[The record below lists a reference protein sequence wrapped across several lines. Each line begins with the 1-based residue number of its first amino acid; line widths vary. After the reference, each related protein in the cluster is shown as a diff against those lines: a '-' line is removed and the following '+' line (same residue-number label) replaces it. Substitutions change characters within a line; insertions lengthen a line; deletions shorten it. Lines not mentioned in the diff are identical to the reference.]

1 MAIDVYS
8 LCPGGTGK
16 KIKFCCSDFV
26 AELEKIDR
34 MIDGQQYHACL
45 ELVRRL
51 MEKSPTRACLMATE
65 CMMARVT
72 DQLEEAQAA
81 AARFVQAHP
90 ENPLAWAETAIVVAV
105 TEGGLAAMP
114 PLQKALECSGREL
127 SLRVYDML
135 WTVAQILALDG
146 DYPAAQAVLSLQAHA
161 LRDDARPIE
170 LLSRIHSSPTIP
182 IWVRE
187 PARVKDPPA
196 DAPWK
201 SDFEAT
207 LLQSR
212 FGLWSKAADGLAA
225 LAAKVGDSPAIWYNL
240 AILRAWGGEPA
251 RAVEALRKYASL
263 DVPLEDAVEA
273 EALAL
278 FLSDDPLG
286 DEVDRLRLEYAV
298 EGAEQLQAVLSS
310 ARCLDGVSVD
320 ALATEDEDGPP
331 ARAAYLV
338 GSREKVLSAESLS
351 PESLPRVLGVAR
363 LYGRET
369 DRPARL
375 EVSGVSSGELAQLKT
390 VLATAAGPLLGA
402 PCKEEVVGRVS
413 ATRALLDSRWIL
425 PKDVSEKQLRQLFAE
440 DERDAL
446 TNRWPQLAL
455 GALGGKTP
463 QEAAADPALRIR
475 LLAAVLLV
483 ESWTEPMGSRFD
495 FNQFR
500 SRLGLPT
507 LEPVDPDGL
516 KVEDLPATRLVRLV
530 AEKLSDE
537 ALATCFRR
545 TAGLNATAAVTKFGQ
560 TLVDRPSFEKQPDR
574 LRAYA
579 ALARVAENLDRA
591 LACVDEGRKA
601 AEAMGQSSAGWDL
614 RELSL
619 RFQRGEAAEA
629 NRLLRHIES
638 QHAREPGV
646 ASALQNML
654 VQFGLL
660 RPDGTPA
667 YAPGRREPEEPAA
680 AVPAPGQPDESG
692 KLWLPESQRPAG
704 EKPRIW
710 TPGMD

>member
-1 MAIDVYS
+1 MALDVYS

-34 MIDGQQYHACL
+34 MIEGQQYHACRD
-45 ELVRRL
+45 LVRRL

-72 DQLEEAQAA
+72 EQLEEAQAA
-81 AARFVQAHP
+81 AARFVEAHP
-90 ENPLAWAETAIVVAV
+90 ENPLAWSETAIITAV

-114 PLQKALECSGREL
+114 ALQKALECSGREL

-135 WTVAQILALDG
+135 WTVAQILALDE

-161 LRDDARPIE
+161 LRDDVRPLE
-170 LLSRIHSSPTIP
+170 LLGRIHSSRAIP

-187 PARVKDPPA
+187 PARMKEPPPEE
-196 DAPWK
+196 PWT
-201 SDFEAT
+201 SEFEAA

-212 FGLWSKAADGLAA
+212 FGLWSKSADGLAA
-225 LAAKVGDSPAIWYNL
+225 LAAKVGDVPAIWYNL
-240 AILRAWGGEPA
+240 GMLRAWGGEPA
-251 RAVEALRKYASL
+251 RAVEALGKYASL
-263 DVPLEDAVEA
+263 GVPLEDAVEA

-278 FLSDDPLG
+278 WLSDDPLG
-286 DEVDRLRLEYAV
+286 DEGDRVRLEYLV
-298 EGAEQLQAVLSS
+298 DDAEQLQTALSS
-310 ARCLDGVSVD
+310 ARCLDSIPVD
-320 ALATEDEDGPP
+320 ALGAQEEDGPP

-351 PESLPRVLGVAR
+351 RESLPRVLGVAR

-402 PCKEEVVGRVS
+402 PCKEEAMGRVS

-425 PKDVSEKQLRQLFAE
+425 PKDISEKQLRQLFAE

-446 TNRWPQLAL
+446 TNRWPRLAL

-463 QEAAADPALRIR
+463 EEAAADPALRIR
-475 LLAAVLLV
+475 LLAAILLV
-483 ESWTEPMGSRFD
+483 ESWTEPLGSRFD
-495 FNQFR
+495 FNQLR
-500 SRLGLPT
+500 SRFGLPT
-507 LEPVDPDGL
+507 LDPIDPDGL
-516 KVEDLPATRLVRLV
+516 KVEELPATRLVRLV

-545 TAGLNATAAVTKFGQ
+545 AAALNATAAVTKFAQ
-560 TLVDRPSFEKQPDR
+560 ALVDRPSFQQKPDR

-579 ALARVAENLDRA
+579 ALARVAESLDRA

-619 RFQRGEAAEA
+619 RFQRGEAGEV
-629 NRLLRHIES
+629 NRLLRHIQA
-638 QHAREPGV
+638 QHGREPGV
-646 ASALQNML
+646 ASALRNML

-667 YAPGRREPEEPAA
+667 YAPRRPEPEVPPA
-680 AVPAPGQPDESG
+680 AVPGAGQPDESG
-692 KLWLPESQRPAG
+692 KLWLPDSQRPAG

-710 TPGMD
+710 TPGME